1 MQKNNF
7 SLSHAVITLLLV
19 TVIVGSFSS
28 NVYGHASPVSYSP
41 AINSNILQNGSLPT
55 KVVISFSERPE
66 PKASYIHVTDAKNNR
81 IDNNDYAITGQNER
95 QATVTLDN
103 NKLAPGVYTVSW
115 LALSRDDG
123 HITKGSYVFTIKPA
137 QAASAAAQTSLSN
150 KNNTFS
156 DQVKIDN
163 ITLQYKISPLY
174 AGISN
179 RFNITLTDAS
189 GKSPSNIKNV
199 IMQLNDKQAGI
210 GPIVAN
216 LHELENGV
224 YSTEGGYMSQPGEW
238 DIKIIV
244 QRNAA
249 YDLNHSFKLTVKAP
263 P

>member
-1 MQKNNF
+1 MKKNNF
-7 SLSHAVITLLLV
+7 SPSSAVIILLLV

-66 PKASYIHVTDAKNNR
+66 PKASYIHVMDAKNNR

-103 NKLAPGVYTVSW
+103 NKFAPGVYTVSW

-156 DQVKIDN
+156 DHVTIDN

-199 IMQLNDKQAGI
+199 IMQLNNKQAGI

-224 YSTEGGYMSQPGEW
+224 YSAEGGYISQPGEW

-244 QRNAA
+244 QRDAA

>member
-1 MQKNNF
+1 MQKNYF
-7 SLSHAVITLLLV
+7 SSSHAIITLLLV
-19 TVIVGSFSS
+19 IAIAGSFSS

-41 AINSNILQNGSLPT
+41 AINSNIVQNRSLPT

-95 QATVTLDN
+95 QATVTLGN

-123 HITKGSYVFTIKPA
+123 HITKGSYVFTIEPA
-137 QAASAAAQTSLSN
+137 QAAAAQTSLSS

-156 DQVKIDN
+156 DQVTINN

-179 RFNITLTDAS
+179 RFNVTLTDAS
-189 GKSPSNIKNV
+189 GKSPTNIKNV
-199 IMQLNDKQAGI
+199 IMQFNHKQAGI

-216 LHELENGV
+216 LHKLENGV
-224 YSTEGGYMSQPGEW
+224 YSTVGGYISQPGEW
-238 DIKIIV
+238 DNKITV
-244 QRNAA
+244 QRNGA
-249 YDLNHSFKLTVKAP
+249 YDLNHSFKVTVKAP

>member
-1 MQKNNF
+1 MQKNSF
-7 SLSHAVITLLLV
+7 SLTHAVITLLLV
-19 TVIVGSFSS
+19 TVSVGSFSS
-28 NVYGHASPVSYSP
+28 NIYGHSSPVSYSP

-66 PKASYIHVTDAKNNR
+66 PKASYIHVTNAKNNR

-95 QATVTLDN
+95 QATVTLDS

-123 HITKGSYVFTIKPA
+123 HITKGSYVFTIQPA
-137 QAASAAAQTSLSN
+137 QAAAAQTSLSN

-156 DQVKIDN
+156 DQVTIDN

-174 AGISN
+174 AGMGN
-179 RFNITLTDAS
+179 RFNVTLTDAS
-189 GKSPSNIKNV
+189 GKSPTNIKNV
-199 IMQLNDKQAGI
+199 IMQFNHKQAGI

-216 LHELENGV
+216 LHKLANGL

-238 DIKIIV
+238 DIKITV
-244 QRNAA
+244 QRDRA
-249 YDLNHSFKLTVKAP
+249 YDLNHSFKITAKAP